1 MASETSAAL
10 RIIFSA
16 DSEQL
21 DAAIRTLNS
30 KLDAT
35 GKRMQKMGQ
44 TMTRNVTAP
53 LAAIGAISV
62 KTAVDFEFAMAKV
75 QAVSGFTAEEM
86 RKLSAS
92 AQDFGAR
99 TAFSASEV
107 ADLQKELAKLGFK
120 SGEIVD
126 LTDGV
131 LSLAQA
137 FDLELGEAAEKVAL
151 TLNRFGLSAD
161 ESGRV
166 ADVMAKSFGSSAL
179 DAEKFEEAMKTV
191 GPVAKS
197 LGFELEEV
205 TGVLGVLANN
215 GISGSIAGTK
225 LTRVLS
231 VMAKEGIDVKDGF
244 AQLLTE
250 TTSVKDAFDRFGARG
265 AGIVPILQ
273 ENADEVGTLTEE
285 FRNAAGTASEARA
298 VMDDTAQGALAR
310 MRSALE
316 AAAIKIG
323 DALLPSFLKLVETV
337 TDMATRFG
345 ELNPATRNFIVGMG
359 GMLAAV
365 GPLLSGLGR
374 MVINLKALVP
384 VLDKV
389 RKGAI
394 ALRTAALGP
403 LGIALGVVIAGVIAY
418 NYVANKHKRRLKE
431 IEDQARRTK
440 KGYDAYINSL
450 QKSGAELSD
459 TDLDERIAALK
470 KEQEALGGVASVL
483 PDYVQG
489 LAASE
494 QLTKAAYAAQQD
506 KQSLDAEGR
515 IITQK
520 VTGDEKELTKVTAEL
535 NTLLAERSKRTKAK
549 EDADKAATAAAN
561 AAADAARQ
569 QAAADREA
577 ARAAKEKADAAR
589 LAADM
594 KVGEDLGLAPEDFN
608 VGGLLTALGG
618 MNMEP
623 IAGPIFQTQ
632 EELQGAIDATEQ
644 SLGDL
649 ESRMARMAQ
658 LGNAL
663 GNSFGNAMAQ
673 IVTGSKSAKAAIVEM
688 VGQMVSAALRA
699 SQANIIAAMTNAG
712 MFTGPAAPVVIPALV
727 ASGIALVEG
736 LFASIPAMAMGGI
749 TTGPTLALLGDNPSG
764 REAVIPFERMGQ
776 FVNQVGGGNTQV
788 FGRLDGMDI
797 LLSSDRSN
805 FNRTRQRGY

>member
-506 KQSLDAEGR
+506 KQSLDSEGR

-577 ARAAKEKADAAR
+577 ARAAKE